1 MKLYIGRLSN
11 TNEMIF
17 IQVDN
22 NTMPNCAYITLA
34 NTPRIAFTSHKNALK
49 KCTYAIKSFSVVLVA
64 RIVPESLQF
73 LDAQKVPSCII
84 LLCSPSIQVPQSSFL
99 NELAWPG
106 H

>member
-49 KCTYAIKSFSVVLVA
+49 KCTYAIKSFFRAYIVLVA
-64 RIVPESLQF
+64 RVVPESL
-73 LDAQKVPSCII
+73 
-84 LLCSPSIQVPQSSFL
+84 
-99 NELAWPG
+99 
-106 H
+106 